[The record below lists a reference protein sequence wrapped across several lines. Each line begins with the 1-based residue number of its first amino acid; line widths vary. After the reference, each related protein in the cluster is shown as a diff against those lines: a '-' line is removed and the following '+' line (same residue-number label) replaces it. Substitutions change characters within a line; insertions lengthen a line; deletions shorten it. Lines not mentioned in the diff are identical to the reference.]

1 MNICNIVIST
11 ISLIS
16 YYKLK
21 SQNLS
26 DNIIVIYLFL
36 PLLSAFHPSHFKG
49 RWNDKWLPNWG
60 YWQKADIWHYTQ
72 FVTVMTNQPGGNGFW
87 YKKQSILVIL
97 VWHFKKLGQDSSRL
111 EYMLFEQWKESEFEK
126 KQRHYNK
133 LQIFANFKFMFLYQ
147 QICKQCVLQCG
158 NSRIINCS

>member
-1 MNICNIVIST
+1 MIWKWFARLLYLQLVLSPLLNSKVKTYQT
-11 ISLIS
+11 IAL
-16 YYKLK
+16 LFF
-21 SQNLS
+21 
-26 DNIIVIYLFL
+26 LFL

-111 EYMLFEQWKESEFEK
+111 EYKSQNWKKNKDITTSCRFLPISSLCSFASK
-126 KQRHYNK
+126 YVNNMFYNVVI
-133 LQIFANFKFMFLYQ
+133 LEL
-147 QICKQCVLQCG
+147 
-158 NSRIINCS
+158 